1 MFADGGRLPVGAPKD
16 MDKFD
21 GQHSKQ
27 ASALVKHSVEQLC
40 RVLTGGPEDPQR
52 SDPSRG
58 ATGVFLGV

>member
-40 RVLTGGPEDPQR
+40 HLVAQ
-52 SDPSRG
+52 S
-58 ATGVFLGV
+58 